1 MLFSQELFH
10 LEYLFLTP
18 FDTFDT
24 CYYFGLNLN
33 LMLLIKGGRGNGHIQ
48 SLAILIFVCTDFFA
62 HKMVLFVHSSR

>member
-33 LMLLIKGGRGNGHIQ
+33 LMLLIKGGEGEWSYTELGNIN
-48 SLAILIFVCTDFFA
+48 ICVY
-62 HKMVLFVHSSR
+62 